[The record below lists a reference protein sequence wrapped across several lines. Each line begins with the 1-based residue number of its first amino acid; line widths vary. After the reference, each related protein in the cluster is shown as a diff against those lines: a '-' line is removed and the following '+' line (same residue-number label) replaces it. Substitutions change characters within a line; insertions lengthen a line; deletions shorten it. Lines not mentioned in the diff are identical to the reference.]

1 MRDHSDGP
9 YTAADFDGP
18 SKTQLKREMHELQDL
33 GVALLALPAARRE
46 AIEMDERLREA
57 LREHAR
63 MPTREAKRRHL
74 QYIGKLLRD
83 TDSAPVRH
91 ALEAFHSGDARALHE
106 AERWRELLLA
116 SDGALGD
123 WIKARPDCEVQPLRA
138 LIRKARR
145 ELAEAEAADR
155 DSGKAAGKGRAY
167 RELFQMLRADLQAT
181 VEAGVRAAGSED

>member
-9 YTAADFDGP
+9 NDAADFDGP
-18 SKTQLKREMHELQDL
+18 SKTQLKREVHELQDL
-33 GVALLALPAARRE
+33 GVALLALPAARRA

-57 LREHAR
+57 LGEHAR

-83 TDSAPVRH
+83 TETGPVRR

-106 AERWRELLLA
+106 AERWRERLLA
-116 SDGALGD
+116 SDDALGD
-123 WIKARPDCEVQPLRA
+123 WIKTHPDGEVQPLRA

-145 ELAEAEAADR
+145 EQAEAEAADR
-155 DSGKAAGKGRAY
+155 DSGKAVGKGRAY
-167 RELFQMLRADLQAT
+167 RELFQMLRAHLQAA
-181 VEAGVRAAGSED
+181 VEAGVRPAGPGD